1 MFSLTVVAVL
11 PLAAADEAAHRLLDQ
26 GRVDDALALLENQV
40 RSAPE
45 NAEAHSL
52 LCRVYL
58 TVDQWDPAIA
68 ACERAVKLD
77 PENSGYHLW
86 LGRSYGEKAEHAG
99 ALSAGHLALGVRD
112 QFETA
117 VRLNPKSV
125 DARGDLADFYLQ
137 APWLLGGGTQ
147 KAENQAREL
156 AKLEPA
162 QADLLR
168 ARIAEKSKDLA
179 GAERAYQRAIE
190 DSGGAGGP
198 WLALARFYRRVSRF
212 DEM

>member
-68 ACERAVKLD
+68 ACARAGKVD
-77 PENSGYHLW
+77 PENGGNHLW
-86 LGRSYGEKAEHAG
+86 LGRGAG
-99 ALSAGHLALGVRD
+99 AGMR
-112 QFETA
+112 
-117 VRLNPKSV
+117 
-125 DARGDLADFYLQ
+125 
-137 APWLLGGGTQ
+137 APS
-147 KAENQAREL
+147 
-156 AKLEPA
+156 
-162 QADLLR
+162 
-168 ARIAEKSKDLA
+168 RIAGGR
-179 GAERAYQRAIE
+179 GAP
-190 DSGGAGGP
+190 G
-198 WLALARFYRRVSRF
+198 
-212 DEM
+212 